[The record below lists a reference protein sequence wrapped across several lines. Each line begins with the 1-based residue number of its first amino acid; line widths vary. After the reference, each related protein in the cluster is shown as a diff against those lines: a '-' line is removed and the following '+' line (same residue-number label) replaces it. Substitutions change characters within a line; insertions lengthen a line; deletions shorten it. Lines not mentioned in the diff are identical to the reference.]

1 MPLSFMITPI
11 MNFKTPLAISL
22 GIIIITLTIYLISK
36 VLIKNDLKTCCF
48 YWINHSNYG
57 Y

>member
-48 YWINHSNYG
+48 LLD
-57 Y
+57 